1 MAKKRKTPN
10 SQSDKKKFV
19 SAKCDDSDD
28 DGGDKIYN
36 DMDYLDFTEE
46 NDLVSK
52 LGKKKSFNP
61 STRNELEELYAISGS
76 SEDELPTVNQK
87 RKKKKAKGSQDSDHD
102 MDNEKEGITDNLGA
116 WGGKKQHFYG
126 GNPNEKSV
134 KSRGKATDPEE
145 EDDISEAEMEEVEAK
160 MIQAKQLTEL
170 DEEDFL
176 DTFTSNN
183 QQEKANIEKNN
194 VNSSM
199 IPKDVDGSVQL
210 DLSTLSQKERTQLFH
225 RESPEFSGILEDFE
239 LKLNE
244 ASSRLYPISNLIS
257 TGKLPSAGPAAD
269 YIQLRLQTIMN
280 YCTNI
285 AAYLMFKT
293 KRTDLKFHPI
303 TGQLVKYK
311 KLLDQMEPI
320 DKLMDPQIKKVLKA
334 IKVKP
339 NDTNKNIK
347 LKRLKKL
354 IRQEKENMQE
364 SNYKKSTKQTTR

>member
-1 MAKKRKTPN
+1 MAKKRKSTG
-10 SQSDKKKFV
+10 SHSDKKKIV

-52 LGKKKSFNP
+52 LGSKGQFKQRSK
-61 STRNELEELYAISGS
+61 NELEELYAISGS
-76 SEDELPTVNQK
+76 SEDELPTIKQ
-87 RKKKKAKGSQDSDHD
+87 KKKKKPSTKTQDSDLD
-102 MDNEKEGITDNLGA
+102 LDEDAEDITENLGA
-116 WGGKKQHFYG
+116 WGKKRQHFYG
-126 GNPNEKSV
+126 GNPNEKHV
-134 KSRGKATDPEE
+134 KIKGKSADPDAA
-145 EDDISEAEMEEVEAK
+145 DDISEAEMEETEAK
-160 MIQAKQLTEL
+160 LIQAKQLTEL
-170 DEEDFL
+170 DEEDFY
-176 DTFTSNN
+176 DTFSSVTEKDREKLDIDNIKTSQNHTD
-183 QQEKANIEKNN
+183 I
-194 VNSSM
+194 
-199 IPKDVDGSVQL
+199 DGTVQL
-210 DLSTLSQKERTQLFH
+210 DLSKLSQKERTQLFH

-244 ASSRLYPISNLIS
+244 ASTRLYPISNLIS
-257 TGKLPSAGPAAD
+257 NGKLPAEGPAAD
-269 YIQLRLQTIMN
+269 YVRTRLQTIMN

-311 KLLDQMEPI
+311 KLLDQMEPLN
-320 DKLMDPQIKKVLKA
+320 KLIEPQIRRILKA

-339 NDTNKNIK
+339 KDTNKNAS

-354 IRQEKENMQE
+354 IKQEKENME
-364 SNYKKSTKQTTR
+364 GSATKISSHIER

>member
-1 MAKKRKTPN
+1 MAKKRKPTN
-10 SQSDKKKFV
+10 SQPDKKKFV
-19 SAKCDDSDD
+19 SAKCDDSED

-52 LGKKKSFNP
+52 LGNRGNLKNSSK
-61 STRNELEELYAISGS
+61 NELEELYALSGS
-76 SEDELPTVNQK
+76 SEDELPTINQ
-87 RKKKKAKGSQDSDHD
+87 KKKKKKGKHQDSDLD
-102 MDNEKEGITDNLGA
+102 EETEGITDNLGA

-126 GNPNEKSV
+126 GNPNEKNV
-134 KSRGKATDPEE
+134 KTKGRPTEQGE

-176 DTFTSNN
+176 DTF
-183 QQEKANIEKNN
+183 ANINDKDEGKDEKI
-194 VNSSM
+194 NSIMSKT
-199 IPKDVDGSVQL
+199 PKEFDSSVQL
-210 DLSTLSQKERTQLFH
+210 DLSKLSQKERTQLFH
-225 RESPEFSGILEDFE
+225 RESPEFNGILEDFE

-244 ASSRLYPISNLIS
+244 ASLKLYPISNLIS
-257 TGKLPSAGPAAD
+257 TGKLPSEGPAAD
-269 YIQLRLQTIMN
+269 YIQIRLQTIMN

-303 TGQLVKYK
+303 TGQLVKYR

-320 DKLMDPQIKKVLKA
+320 DKLMEPQIKKILKA

-339 NDTNKNIK
+339 KDTNKNAN

-354 IRQEKENMQE
+354 IRQEKENVHGNTLKIP
-364 SNYKKSTKQTTR
+364 SKSAER

>member
-1 MAKKRKTPN
+1 
-10 SQSDKKKFV
+10 
-19 SAKCDDSDD
+19 
-28 DGGDKIYN
+28 
-36 DMDYLDFTEE
+36 
-46 NDLVSK
+46 
-52 LGKKKSFNP
+52 
-61 STRNELEELYAISGS
+61 
-76 SEDELPTVNQK
+76 
-87 RKKKKAKGSQDSDHD
+87 
-102 MDNEKEGITDNLGA
+102 
-116 WGGKKQHFYG
+116 
-126 GNPNEKSV
+126 
-134 KSRGKATDPEE
+134 
-145 EDDISEAEMEEVEAK
+145 
-160 MIQAKQLTEL
+160 MIQ
-170 DEEDFL
+170 
-176 DTFTSNN
+176 
-183 QQEKANIEKNN
+183 
-194 VNSSM
+194 
-199 IPKDVDGSVQL
+199 KDVDGSVQL